1 MRNNY
6 LVENGRMNE
15 KEARRI
21 FQQIVAA
28 VHYCH
33 TRQIVHRDLKAENL
47 LLDLD
52 KDIKLA
58 DFGFSNHFQ
67 PGQKMSTW
75 CGSPPYAAPELFEGR
90 EYDGPKT
97 DIWSMGVVLYVLVC
111 GALPFDGST
120 LQNLRTRVIKGKFRI
135 PFFMSADCEHLIR
148 HMLVVEPEK
157 RLGIK
162 QILNHRWMIQGGDNL
177 SIKKLA
183 PELEVHCDTS
193 DKILPL
199 NNEVVEHMLRL
210 PGLDSEMI
218 QRSVQS
224 QSFDH
229 ISAIYHLLVD
239 KLKSNEKGTDA
250 VTPTCNMSFFPSQRK
265 TSITTGYL
273 FDPTKLLSRPSSS
286 DGRELERMFKDLPA
300 FRDLQC
306 DFQLGHKELC
316 TLISEQIDSDYVDV
330 VKALIGVVDRSLTSE
345 SNIEQI
351 DFPLVSLPVTPAVY
365 LLNDSQFLEKF
376 GDADMQLELESEELQ
391 HKSNGANS
399 GVFDKYHTARRHTVG
414 PGDTAHEQL
423 FKRDHVDLGKDLT
436 SGLNVLEA
444 HYIKMEGQQLNILP
458 NTNLPL
464 NLPKVQHQPPQ
475 NFTVKDQHLL
485 KPPPVMGIM
494 GGFGRRASDGGANI
508 QMFFSRQV
516 EGIWSQPGSQE
527 HLQLLQPGSPTPSQ
541 RSQPIQPAST
551 LNGTDT
557 THISQDH
564 MSSTTGEDI
573 PDSYAVARYMQC
585 RGNSKRHT
593 LAMASAEEVQEAQRK
608 MVQLQQQQPMR
619 TRRTGLLT
627 VMERPPGCLGLIGI
641 RESFKEVNSL
651 HLPQERYS
659 PVRRASEGSASN
671 LGAQYKT
678 SPQHNFQTQIILDK
692 ESKVKALQQEYQQ
705 LQRHSGGMADAQTQA
720 ELQLL
725 HSLHIQQILGQG
737 GGAPAST
744 LSPLATPHMSPTPS
758 PPINHSPASIPGS
771 PIHHAHPSENVEGN
785 ITLAHHLQHLHLQQ
799 QQQISSELAQGQN
812 LFPRYIQNGCMSS
825 LPPSPTCTS
834 PVGIVGSGSCVGAIS
849 ITSITQGLSGL
860 STNTGSITH
869 GIPTVN
875 VPLDLRIQQP
885 SISTSPH
892 HSVHLHHRSPVI
904 TPLQLSPTNSTTL
917 GMIQEE
923 NNIGFHQQLLGS
935 DVIENILSC
944 KIRSQL
950 SEKRINATGSK
961 HLQTGINQSFPSHHP
976 QISVTDEMGGE
987 VTLVESLSSSDSRP
1001 CDPSRPSIVRGIGKK
1016 KNVEDYDSEMKFD
1029 GISKITLSDFC
1040 SRLTAT
1046 DILGLVKRLIDAR
1059 APPKGFTFSSHM
1071 SDSGD
1076 YSEGGLALEYPGGV
1090 QIELMCIVA
1099 VCGLGAN
1106 SSQFWLNPLLFKD
1119 SQILTIE
1126 ALD

>member
-1 MRNNY
+1 MTKLQHPHIIRLYQVMETEKMIYLVTEYASGGEIFDY

-265 TSITTGYL
+265 TSITTG
-273 FDPTKLLSRPSSS
+273 
-286 DGRELERMFKDLPA
+286 
-300 FRDLQC
+300 
-306 DFQLGHKELC
+306 
-316 TLISEQIDSDYVDV
+316 
-330 VKALIGVVDRSLTSE
+330 VVDRSLTSE

-414 PGDTAHEQL
+414 PGDTAHEQ
-423 FKRDHVDLGKDLT
+423 DLARLNMDEVNPHLREGRVVNHIGKTSSSSPELDSNLDLLVLCSLAQHKT
-436 SGLNVLEA
+436 NVLANYATKVLEA

-485 KPPPVMGIM
+485 KPPPVMGIRIGRLNLEEVNPHLRGGNRTSISPSSAVELNTTSALANYATEAV

-527 HLQLLQPGSPTPSQ
+527 QLQLLQPGSPTPSQ

-627 VMERPPGCLGLIGI
+627 VMERPPVISPEMVQEVEARMNRQHTPHKLNTQTVSLNPARSKIFLRTKKPSGLATVQESNRLG
-641 RESFKEVNSL
+641 K
-651 HLPQERYS
+651 
-659 PVRRASEGSASN
+659 
-671 LGAQYKT
+671 
-678 SPQHNFQTQIILDK
+678 
-692 ESKVKALQQEYQQ
+692 
-705 LQRHSGGMADAQTQA
+705 
-720 ELQLL
+720 
-725 HSLHIQQILGQG
+725 
-737 GGAPAST
+737 PASVAQLANALVV
-744 LSPLATPHMSPTPS
+744 LSSTAEDGEIEEKPPPVHPTK
-758 PPINHSPASIPGS
+758 I
-771 PIHHAHPSENVEGN
+771 
-785 ITLAHHLQHLHLQQ
+785 
-799 QQQISSELAQGQN
+799 
-812 LFPRYIQNGCMSS
+812 R
-825 LPPSPTCTS
+825 
-834 PVGIVGSGSCVGAIS
+834 
-849 ITSITQGLSGL
+849 TSIS
-860 STNTGSITH
+860 
-869 GIPTVN
+869 
-875 VPLDLRIQQP
+875 P
-885 SISTSPH
+885 S
-892 HSVHLHHRSPVI
+892 SVV
-904 TPLQLSPTNSTTL
+904 
-917 GMIQEE
+917 
-923 NNIGFHQQLLGS
+923 
-935 DVIENILSC
+935 
-944 KIRSQL
+944 
-950 SEKRINATGSK
+950 
-961 HLQTGINQSFPSHHP
+961 
-976 QISVTDEMGGE
+976 
-987 VTLVESLSSSDSRP
+987 
-1001 CDPSRPSIVRGIGKK
+1001 
-1016 KNVEDYDSEMKFD
+1016 
-1029 GISKITLSDFC
+1029 
-1040 SRLTAT
+1040 
-1046 DILGLVKRLIDAR
+1046 
-1059 APPKGFTFSSHM
+1059 
-1071 SDSGD
+1071 
-1076 YSEGGLALEYPGGV
+1076 
-1090 QIELMCIVA
+1090 
-1099 VCGLGAN
+1099 
-1106 SSQFWLNPLLFKD
+1106 WLNMTGALANYA
-1119 SQILTIE
+1119 TE
-1126 ALD
+1126 AGCFICS

>member
-1 MRNNY
+1 MASVCGKGAASKQNVNGERIVRVGYYELEKTIGKGNFAVVKLATHVVTKTKVAIKIIDKTKLDEDNLKKIFREIQIMTKLQHPHIIRLYQVMETEKMIYLVTEYASGGEIFDY

-162 QILNHRWMIQGGDNL
+162 QILNHRWMIQGEDNL

-183 PELEVHCDTS
+183 PELELHYDTS
-193 DKILPL
+193 NKILPL

-265 TSITTGYL
+265 TSITTG
-273 FDPTKLLSRPSSS
+273 
-286 DGRELERMFKDLPA
+286 
-300 FRDLQC
+300 
-306 DFQLGHKELC
+306 
-316 TLISEQIDSDYVDV
+316 
-330 VKALIGVVDRSLTSE
+330 VVDRSLTSE

-351 DFPLVSLPVTPAVY
+351 DFPLVSLPAIPAIY

-423 FKRDHVDLGKDLT
+423 
-436 SGLNVLEA
+436 
-444 HYIKMEGQQLNILP
+444 
-458 NTNLPL
+458 
-464 NLPKVQHQPPQ
+464 
-475 NFTVKDQHLL
+475 
-485 KPPPVMGIM
+485 
-494 GGFGRRASDGGANI
+494 
-508 QMFFSRQV
+508 
-516 EGIWSQPGSQE
+516 
-527 HLQLLQPGSPTPSQ
+527 QPGSPTPSQ

-551 LNGTDT
+551 LNDPDT

-627 VMERPPGCLGLIGI
+627 VMERPPAFL
-641 RESFKEVNSL
+641 V
-651 HLPQERYS
+651 
-659 PVRRASEGSASN
+659 
-671 LGAQYKT
+671 
-678 SPQHNFQTQIILDK
+678 
-692 ESKVKALQQEYQQ
+692 
-705 LQRHSGGMADAQTQA
+705 
-720 ELQLL
+720 
-725 HSLHIQQILGQG
+725 QG
-737 GGAPAST
+737 
-744 LSPLATPHMSPTPS
+744 
-758 PPINHSPASIPGS
+758 
-771 PIHHAHPSENVEGN
+771 
-785 ITLAHHLQHLHLQQ
+785 
-799 QQQISSELAQGQN
+799 
-812 LFPRYIQNGCMSS
+812 F
-825 LPPSPTCTS
+825 
-834 PVGIVGSGSCVGAIS
+834 
-849 ITSITQGLSGL
+849 
-860 STNTGSITH
+860 
-869 GIPTVN
+869 
-875 VPLDLRIQQP
+875 
-885 SISTSPH
+885 
-892 HSVHLHHRSPVI
+892 
-904 TPLQLSPTNSTTL
+904 
-917 GMIQEE
+917 
-923 NNIGFHQQLLGS
+923 
-935 DVIENILSC
+935 
-944 KIRSQL
+944 
-950 SEKRINATGSK
+950 
-961 HLQTGINQSFPSHHP
+961 
-976 QISVTDEMGGE
+976 
-987 VTLVESLSSSDSRP
+987 
-1001 CDPSRPSIVRGIGKK
+1001 
-1016 KNVEDYDSEMKFD
+1016 
-1029 GISKITLSDFC
+1029 
-1040 SRLTAT
+1040 
-1046 DILGLVKRLIDAR
+1046 
-1059 APPKGFTFSSHM
+1059 
-1071 SDSGD
+1071 
-1076 YSEGGLALEYPGGV
+1076 
-1090 QIELMCIVA
+1090 
-1099 VCGLGAN
+1099 GLGV
-1106 SSQFWLNPLLFKD
+1106 
-1119 SQILTIE
+1119 E
-1126 ALD
+1126 E

>member
-1 MRNNY
+1 M
-6 LVENGRMNE
+6 
-15 KEARRI
+15 
-21 FQQIVAA
+21 
-28 VHYCH
+28 
-33 TRQIVHRDLKAENL
+33 
-47 LLDLD
+47 
-52 KDIKLA
+52 
-58 DFGFSNHFQ
+58 
-67 PGQKMSTW
+67 
-75 CGSPPYAAPELFEGR
+75 
-90 EYDGPKT
+90 
-97 DIWSMGVVLYVLVC
+97 
-111 GALPFDGST
+111 
-120 LQNLRTRVIKGKFRI
+120 
-135 PFFMSADCEHLIR
+135 
-148 HMLVVEPEK
+148 
-157 RLGIK
+157 
-162 QILNHRWMIQGGDNL
+162 
-177 SIKKLA
+177 
-183 PELEVHCDTS
+183 
-193 DKILPL
+193 
-199 NNEVVEHMLRL
+199 
-210 PGLDSEMI
+210 
-218 QRSVQS
+218 
-224 QSFDH
+224 
-229 ISAIYHLLVD
+229 
-239 KLKSNEKGTDA
+239 
-250 VTPTCNMSFFPSQRK
+250 
-265 TSITTGYL
+265 
-273 FDPTKLLSRPSSS
+273 
-286 DGRELERMFKDLPA
+286 
-300 FRDLQC
+300 
-306 DFQLGHKELC
+306 
-316 TLISEQIDSDYVDV
+316 
-330 VKALIGVVDRSLTSE
+330 
-345 SNIEQI
+345 
-351 DFPLVSLPVTPAVY
+351 
-365 LLNDSQFLEKF
+365 
-376 GDADMQLELESEELQ
+376 
-391 HKSNGANS
+391 
-399 GVFDKYHTARRHTVG
+399 
-414 PGDTAHEQL
+414 
-423 FKRDHVDLGKDLT
+423 
-436 SGLNVLEA
+436 
-444 HYIKMEGQQLNILP
+444 
-458 NTNLPL
+458 
-464 NLPKVQHQPPQ
+464 
-475 NFTVKDQHLL
+475 
-485 KPPPVMGIM
+485 
-494 GGFGRRASDGGANI
+494 ASDGVLLLRVLI
-508 QMFFSRQV
+508 I
-516 EGIWSQPGSQE
+516 EGLAGRVD
-527 HLQLLQPGSPTPSQ
+527 LAG
-541 RSQPIQPAST
+541 
-551 LNGTDT
+551 
-557 THISQDH
+557 
-564 MSSTTGEDI
+564 
-573 PDSYAVARYMQC
+573 VAALFYTRVYMQC

-627 VMERPPGCLGLIGI
+627 VMERPPVISPEMVQEVEARMNRQHTPHKLNTQTVSLNPARSKIFLRTKKPSGLATVQESNRLGKNPPSSPDQDSNLDLPVLSGLAQHDWRVSQLRHRGI

-705 LQRHSGGMADAQTQA
+705 LQVLCDQSVYDKAITIARNSGGMADAQTQA

-812 LFPRYIQNGCMSS
+812 FFPRYIQNGCMSS

-935 DVIENILSC
+935 DVIENILSG

-987 VTLVESLSSSDSRP
+987 VTLVESLSSSDSSDSLTCDVNETREIDGMIVEDFTLHQNSASFHNTLPSKVEFIPTSVIMEQTHEQMSQFQPTLNFVVQNTDLGVSIDREGSSYSSPSMIPVPTFPINSFCGTTTILPSFVISGP

-1029 GISKITLSDFC
+1029 GISKSINEHVCMERECCSDSIECCQQNVDGNDVEISKQSFEQCMPPLTSLSKMEECRSTYSEHKNYLLRHMFPPPTTFTSYSHNPDFYASDDSSNSTENFQNFHNNYTTNAMDITYENGKNTIFKDTLTNSPSITSMSAGNVFASELLQKTSSGSFKVTLSDFC

-1090 QIELMCIVA
+1090 QIELM
-1099 VCGLGAN
+1099 VCTDLGCELKGLKMRRISGDQHQY
-1106 SSQFWLNPLLFKD
+1106 SQLCQELI
-1119 SQILTIE
+1119 SCMTV
-1126 ALD
+1126 